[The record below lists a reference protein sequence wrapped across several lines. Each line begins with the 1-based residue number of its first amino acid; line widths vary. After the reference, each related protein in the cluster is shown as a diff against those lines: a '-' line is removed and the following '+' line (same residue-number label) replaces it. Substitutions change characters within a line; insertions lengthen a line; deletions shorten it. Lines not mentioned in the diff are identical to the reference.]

1 MILDGLRD
9 AGYGAPIATDPA
21 GDLASPGPGGWS
33 GTAWSDLTALY
44 CQNDDANLYV
54 YVDLPHY
61 SQSTSSGQI
70 GLLIENGAAG
80 GGAGDPWGNAITF
93 AHANKPDYVIRGNIP
108 GIGGNPPDD
117 NNGWTELRVWS
128 GSAWSAGGANWG
140 GIGGGGQVGGK
151 IAYADSQGVEFK
163 IPLADIG
170 NPALGTTLNLQ
181 FFTTQSGNTKGA
193 YDTVPSDDQS
203 TGWDDPT
210 TLVNYAACA
219 LTAAGPTATPTATAT
234 AGPSPTPTATP
245 TATAAPPSGCAGA
258 VAGDGVVVTGALYH
272 DNTDPAYKTP
282 TGAILPTET
291 AVLRLRTC
299 QDDVQQVQALVWRT
313 GDPLAAPSFT
323 YAAAV
328 AAGDGTHDIWEVTV
342 PGDTV
347 NLWYQFRIT
356 DGATVGQFQPISG
369 NNGPGRWYTGA
380 LQNPSWSLPVIQPT
394 PTPPPDFAVPGWI
407 HDAVIYQ
414 IFPDR
419 FRNGDA
425 SNDPVDGTAVYEPG
439 GCAGYPANCSGTYPD
454 AVTSG
459 DLGQWVCEHRHNPIA
474 GMVQFRQATVG
485 EPVTDWQNIG
495 GAPSNHIAFGR
506 GSRGFVAINRTD
518 SAATTTYQTGM
529 AAGVYCD
536 VTQGQLIDNGAAC
549 SGRSIT
555 VNESGQIVA

>member
-1 MILDGLRD
+1 
-9 AGYGAPIATDPA
+9 
-21 GDLASPGPGGWS
+21 
-33 GTAWSDLTALY
+33 
-44 CQNDDANLYV
+44 
-54 YVDLPHY
+54 
-61 SQSTSSGQI
+61 
-70 GLLIENGAAG
+70 
-80 GGAGDPWGNAITF
+80 
-93 AHANKPDYVIRGNIP
+93 
-108 GIGGNPPDD
+108 
-117 NNGWTELRVWS
+117 
-128 GSAWSAGGANWG
+128 
-140 GIGGGGQVGGK
+140 
-151 IAYADSQGVEFK
+151 
-163 IPLADIG
+163 
-170 NPALGTTLNLQ
+170 
-181 FFTTQSGNTKGA
+181 
-193 YDTVPSDDQS
+193 
-203 TGWDDPT
+203 
-210 TLVNYAACA
+210 
-219 LTAAGPTATPTATAT
+219 
-234 AGPSPTPTATP
+234 
-245 TATAAPPSGCAGA
+245 
-258 VAGDGVVVTGALYH
+258 
-272 DNTDPAYKTP
+272 
-282 TGAILPTET
+282 
-291 AVLRLRTC
+291 LRTC

-555 VNESGQIVA
+555 VNESGQIVAQELGGMDAFAIHVNQKVRAAGDPVYGWWSWPATPDAAGYRILRVENDPYFAPDPAVQPLWVTQSPSFYDPDAATQSVGVNHFYVVQALDAGGAVISAPVRRLGEFTFGLAPGN